1 MSGSFSGF
9 LVNLNR
15 LIDGENVSVSEIPQ
29 ASLEAI
35 VRLGER
41 RIYREV
47 RSRHN
52 EVAYS
57 GSVTSNS
64 ALIPADFESNSV
76 LHFGQGPLIPLS
88 EEQILQMLWDGGRHC
103 IQYYAEAGSSFIFA
117 PTIDDGAALQG
128 RYYARLADLSEDTI
142 TDNALYQAEPDLF
155 VYACLCESA
164 PFFGQDKRMPLWE
177 SKYQAIKDDLNHAK
191 NRAAFSGGR
200 MQMRQSITTGRR
212 AIGGTV
218 TASSGGGSG
227 SLYADSYADA
237 YA

>member
-1 MSGSFSGF
+1 MSDTYSGF

-15 LIDGENVSVSEIPQ
+15 LIDGENVSVSEIPR
-29 ASLEAI
+29 ATLEAI
-35 VRLGER
+35 VSLGER

-52 EVAYS
+52 ELSYS
-57 GSVTSNS
+57 GTTLNNT
-64 ALIPADFESNSV
+64 AAIPADFEANSV

-88 EEQILQMLWDGGRHC
+88 EEQILQMLYDGGRHY

-117 PTIDDGAALQG
+117 PAVGDGAPIQG
-128 RYYARLADLSEDTI
+128 RYYARLPDLSEATI
-142 TDNALYQAEPDLF
+142 AANALYQAESDLF

-177 SKYQAIKDDLNHAK
+177 SKYQAIKDELNQAK

-200 MQMRQSITTGRR
+200 MQMRQSITQGRR
-212 AIGGTV
+212 AV
-218 TASSGGGSG
+218 TAPGVTSTPASD
-227 SLYADSYADA
+227 SLYADNYADSYA
-237 YA
+237 